1 MIQTVLLFNHRYYKS
16 NKNVH
21 KMKKIGNFRNKSF
34 TFIVLI
40 FLLINTI
47 FIIYSCTKEA
57 EIFNTNYQYNPTPYD
72 LNSPPYF
79 PTNLNIPED
88 NPLTEE
94 GVELGRY
101 LFYDGRLRGYS
112 GTNPDSLMSCGTC
125 HLQEYGFKC
134 GLNHPKF
141 PEGQTYGITGL
152 KTPHFIMP
160 LINLVYNNE
169 GYLWNGSLSPR
180 NPNPDMQSLESFVS
194 VVIEDPYEMG
204 GSIEKAVQVIS
215 SIDFYPPMFEAA
227 FGTPE
232 VNIDRIEK
240 AVAQFV
246 RALVSFDSK
255 FDRYLRGEEQLTD
268 SELRGYILF
277 TTEEGA
283 DCFHCHGGAGTP
295 LFTTILFYNN
305 AIDSVFTDPADR
317 FGFTR
322 VLADKGAYR
331 APSLRNIEFT
341 APYMHDGRFK
351 NLDEVINFYS
361 EELVVS
367 PYVHSLM
374 HKIDDG
380 GAMLTPKEKTD
391 LKNFLLTLS
400 DHNFINNPKF
410 SKPEE
415 LP

>member
-1 MIQTVLLFNHRYYKS
+1 MIIFVNIPIGFYEMIQTVLLFNHRYYKS

-204 GSIEKAVQVIS
+204 GSIEKLFAIS
-215 SIDFYPPMFEAA
+215 SIDFYPQCLRQPWNTRSEY
-227 FGTPE
+227 
-232 VNIDRIEK
+232 DRIEK

-246 RALVSFDSK
+246 RARFFVLI
-255 FDRYLRGEEQLTD
+255 DRYLRGEEQLTD

-277 TTEEGA
+277 TTEEGE
-283 DCFHCHGGAGTP
+283 HC
-295 LFTTILFYNN
+295 
-305 AIDSVFTDPADR
+305 
-317 FGFTR
+317 
-322 VLADKGAYR
+322 
-331 APSLRNIEFT
+331 FT
-341 APYMHDGRFK
+341 AT
-351 NLDEVINFYS
+351 
-361 EELVVS
+361 
-367 PYVHSLM
+367 
-374 HKIDDG
+374 
-380 GAMLTPKEKTD
+380 AA
-391 LKNFLLTLS
+391 
-400 DHNFINNPKF
+400 
-410 SKPEE
+410 E
-415 LP
+415 LPIYHQPI